1 MWYSFK
7 EGKEKKKAESLKYC
21 QKYNLA
27 FLSHLLDKIDWQQLC
42 DATGIV
48 GLEGENQKIQ
58 CSCS

>member
-58 CSCS
+58 